1 MIDFNEIRRRLDAV
15 DGFVGGEFYA
25 EYKVRPEFN
34 VYNKYDPAS
43 RELVAPGKKYLL
55 LYQTDDAFTKPAEWL
70 LSHYEKIF
78 SVNNMV
84 VDNPRVVSL
93 PLGIVDVG
101 RSISFALCNRYRE
114 FSAFE
119 ALRECRA
126 AFGGP
131 PSRLLYMNY
140 RVPASLKARRDSLA
154 VKDGLRDGSF
164 TDDTFKGEG
173 WLLFGDRRCY
183 VEYFSKNLD
192 HMFVACPEGF
202 GVDSYRFYETLYL
215 GRIPV
220 VLRNPITDMF
230 GDMPVLFLDKWSD
243 FAAESRRFIDEFDIG
258 RYSFEKLGRA
268 YWRKVIG

>member
-25 EYKVRPEFN
+25 EYKARPEYN
-34 VYNKYDPAS
+34 VYNKYDPGS
-43 RELVAPGKKYLL
+43 RTLVAPGKKYLL
-55 LYQTDDAFTKPAEWL
+55 LYQTDDAFMKPAEWL
-70 LSHYEKIF
+70 LGRYEKIF

-93 PLGIVDVG
+93 PLGVVDVG
-101 RSISFALCNRYRE
+101 RSISFALCNKYRD

-126 AFGGP
+126 AFSGA

-140 RVPASLKARRDSLA
+140 RVPAGLKARRDSLA
-154 VKDGLRDGSF
+154 VKDGL
-164 TDDTFKGEG
+164 
-173 WLLFGDRRCY
+173 LFGDRRRY

-220 VLRNPITDMF
+220 VLHNPVTDMF
-230 GDMPVLFLDKWSD
+230 RDLPVLFLDKWSD
-243 FAAESRRFIDEFDIG
+243 FATESRRFIDEFDID